1 MKAYCITI
9 YGNEIS
15 EKGYENLVESSRNV
29 GNDFEIEKFPA
40 THGQYSDIVLKG
52 KGLKWTY
59 PWEGQRQDIASGLT
73 LTAYETKTKE
83 NRIGC
88 FLSHYNCWE
97 DCLAYEEPILVL
109 EHDAFFTKKLDYDY
123 ILESKYDIIGINDP
137 RGCTRK
143 SKIYYDIIQERKQ
156 DIQPVP
162 RIDTWNIP
170 QGLAGNSAYIIKPN
184 GAQNMEYMSKAH
196 GAWPNDALMCHQL
209 VANLGVTKQHY
220 TTVQRL
226 PSTTTSI

>member
-1 MKAYCITI
+1 M
-9 YGNEIS
+9 
-15 EKGYENLVESSRNV
+15 
-29 GNDFEIEKFPA
+29 
-40 THGQYSDIVLKG
+40 
-52 KGLKWTY
+52 
-59 PWEGQRQDIASGLT
+59 
-73 LTAYETKTKE
+73 
-83 NRIGC
+83 
-88 FLSHYNCWE
+88 SHYNCWE

-123 ILESKYDIIGINDP
+123 ILESKYDIVGINDP

-143 SKIYYDIIQERKQ
+143 SKIYYDIIRERKQ

-162 RIDTWNIP
+162 RIDAWNIP

-184 GAQNMEYMSKAH
+184 GAQNMEYMAKAH
-196 GAWPNDALMCHQL
+196 GAWPNDALMCYQL

>member
-15 EKGYENLVESSRNV
+15 EIGYENVVASSKGV

-52 KGLKWTY
+52 KDLKWTY
-59 PWEGQRQDIASGLT
+59 PWEGQRQDIATGLT
-73 LTAYETKTKE
+73 LTAYETRTKE

-109 EHDAFFTKKLDYDY
+109 EHDALFTKKLDYDY
-123 ILESKYDIIGINDP
+123 ILESDYDIVGINDP

-143 SKIYYDIIQERKQ
+143 SKVYYDKIKERKQ
-156 DIQPVP
+156 KIQPIP
-162 RIDTWNIP
+162 RIDEFNIP

-184 GAQNMEYMSKAH
+184 GAQSMMHASKSNVH
-196 GAWPNDALMCHQL
+196 GLMM
-209 VANLGVTKQHY
+209 
-220 TTVQRL
+220 R
-226 PSTTTSI
+226 